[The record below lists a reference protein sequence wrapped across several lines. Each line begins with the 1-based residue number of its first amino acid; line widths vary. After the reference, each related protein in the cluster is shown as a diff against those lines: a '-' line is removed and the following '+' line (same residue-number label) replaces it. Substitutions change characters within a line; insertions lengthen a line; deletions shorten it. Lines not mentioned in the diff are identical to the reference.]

1 MERVD
6 QVQWDAFRF
15 ETGFSQNQFFRIVI
29 VRSVEWRHV
38 ERKIAGARFPNYQLD
53 SIATWRIHYVNIL
66 DGIWLEDNG
75 SLRSFKIFISF
86 INYLVDYRL
95 YMFEESSA
103 SFVYFTFLRRFTKY
117 RKNFDLFFILMC
129 TIWILIFVQL
139 SLIIISIFFS

>member
-86 INYLVDYRL
+86 INYLIDYRL

-103 SFVYFTFLRRFTKY
+103 SFVYF
-117 RKNFDLFFILMC
+117 
-129 TIWILIFVQL
+129 
-139 SLIIISIFFS
+139 IFFETIRQNTERTSTYFLFLCVQFGSWFSCNYHL